1 MPPTVGMDFSRAA
14 LFPAFCVALS
24 SVTVFDALL
33 EEYVQWVERITDED
47 VGATRGGNGFF
58 GSCVVS
64 FILCG
69 TVIRDS
75 V

>member
-1 MPPTVGMDFSRAA
+1 MPHTVGMDSSVAA
-14 LFPAFCVALS
+14 LLPSFCVALS

-47 VGATRGGNGFF
+47 VGATRGANGFF
-58 GSCVVS
+58 GSCVAS

-69 TVIRDS
+69 TVILDS